1 MAEQNKYTHVIWDWN
16 GTLLDDVDWCVK
28 STNIMLE
35 KRNLPIFKD
44 TTAYHKI
51 FGFPV
56 IDYYRRIGFDF
67 DKEPFEQLAK
77 EFMDLYHSDS
87 AAFKLFP
94 DAKNTLAF
102 IKDHGLRQV
111 VLSASELNNLRL
123 QIKLLD
129 VEDYFDEILGIS
141 NIYATSKRDIGV
153 EYMARADIGRAVLIG
168 DTAHDYEVAAA
179 LGVDCVLIAN
189 GHQSKSE
196 LAMCGVPVFDD
207 INCVKA
213 IIN

>member
-1 MAEQNKYTHVIWDWN
+1 MAKQNKYTHVIWDWN
-16 GTLLDDVDWCVK
+16 GTLLDDVGWCMN
-28 STNIMLE
+28 SINIMLK
-35 KRNLPIFKD
+35 KRSLPIFKD
-44 TTAYHKI
+44 AAAYHKV

-56 IDYYRRIGFDF
+56 IDYYRRMGFDF
-67 DKEPFEQLAK
+67 DKEPFEQLAE
-77 EFMDLYHSDS
+77 EFMNLYHSDS
-87 AAFKLFP
+87 SSFKLFP
-94 DAKNTLAF
+94 DVKNTLAF
-102 IKDHGLRQV
+102 MKASGLRQV
-111 VLSASELNNLRL
+111 VLSASELSNLRL
-123 QIKLLD
+123 QVKLLD

-141 NIYATSKRDIGV
+141 NIYATSKKDIGL
-153 EYMARADIGRAVLIG
+153 EYMARADIGKAVLIG

-196 LAMCGVPVFDD
+196 LATCGVPVLDD